1 MLKIIN
7 SPSRQYSI
15 DSCYNLRTQNLREI
29 IKVLEFSRDNIKEAV
44 AFKIVIQIEESFDI
58 KRMSKLIK
66 SKLQSYGFGLAYSVE
81 HAARAGLHVHLMIC
95 ISSRGRK
102 SPISVLHTIRESLGN
117 LEGVIS
123 AKAFAKRTEEDTSN
137 KDYFHRLHKENE
149 FSDAVMR
156 YSYIAKNEDKA
167 DVQRAKKFG
176 TSKAKGTSKKVN
188 VVATV

>member
-1 MLKIIN
+1 MLKIID

-15 DSCYNLRTQNLREI
+15 DSCYNLRTENLREI

-44 AFKIVIQIEESFDI
+44 AFNIVIQIEESFDI
-58 KRMSKLIK
+58 KTMSKLIK

-95 ISSRGRK
+95 ITSRGRK
-102 SPISVLHTIRESLGN
+102 SPVSVLHTIRQALGN

-123 AKAFAKRTEEDTSN
+123 AQAFARRTEDTSN

-176 TSKAKGTSKKVN
+176 TSKAKGTSRKVN